1 VSTANP
7 VPETRDLDGDDAR
20 RTLRDCGHAQLVR
33 DAFIRLRVADGFSH
47 ARSLA
52 YATGLLLV
60 QGIISMVGLATALG
74 NGEVSKVIVRTF
86 QSAVPGPAGRFLTEA
101 TTQAHD
107 AGAAHRYAG
116 LIFGLVGALISGS
129 TLFGQLERGFNRLYG
144 VEQDRP
150 SVRKYSLALLFTV
163 TAGSLVAI
171 AFAALALGRTIGN
184 SFENHALDTA
194 WAVLRW
200 PLALVLLTV
209 AITFLLRYSPRRR
222 QPRLS
227 WLAFGAAVSV
237 ALWTLS
243 TIGLGLFLS
252 ASKSFGNTYGPLAGL
267 VALQLWAF
275 FSAVSLLMGGAVA
288 AQLEA
293 LRAGESRPQD
303 AQKVAHSEPEQQPTS
318 TLAGAKA

>member
-7 VPETRDLDGDDAR
+7 VPETRGLGGGDAR
-20 RTLRDCGHAQLVR
+20 RTLRDCGRTKLVR
-33 DAFIRLRVADGFSH
+33 DAFVRLRVADGFSH

-52 YATGLLLV
+52 YATGLVLV
-60 QGIISMVGLATALG
+60 QAIISVVGLATALG
-74 NGEVSKVIVRTF
+74 RGEVSKVIVRTF
-86 QSAVPGPAGRFLTEA
+86 QSAVPGPAGRFLTET
-101 TTQAHD
+101 TTQAHH
-107 AGAAHRYAG
+107 AGATHRYAG

-150 SVRKYSLALLFTV
+150 SVKKYSLALLFTIS
-163 TAGSLVAI
+163 AGTLVAI
-171 AFAALALGRTIGN
+171 AFAALAFGRTIGN
-184 SFENHALDTA
+184 SFQNHTLDNT
-194 WAVLRW
+194 WAVVRW
-200 PLALVLLTV
+200 PLALALLTV
-209 AITFLLRYSPRRR
+209 AITFLLRYSPRRE
-222 QPRLS
+222 QPHLS
-227 WLAFGAAVSV
+227 WLAFGATVGV

-252 ASKSFGNTYGPLAGL
+252 ASKSFGTTYGPLAGV

-293 LRAGESRPQD
+293 VRAGESRPQD
-303 AQKVAHSEPEQQPTS
+303 PQKVAHSEPEQQTP
-318 TLAGAKA
+318 TLAGAKT